1 MVDGALTGAMSE
13 TAEMD
18 EVAWERWYASREG
31 MWSGRP
37 NSQLVVEAGG
47 LAPGRA
53 LDVGC
58 GEGADAL
65 WLAERGWQVLAVD
78 FSASAL
84 RRGKAQAVTLG
95 REVAARVMW
104 MRADAMTWA
113 GLNAPPEPSPTPA
126 SNPGAGAGAGAGSGG
141 RAAGRLSRFETRF
154 DLVSAQFLHVAAQR
168 RPAMLARLCG
178 VVAPGGSLLVVGHDP
193 ADLALGIPRPEAGM
207 LCEARELAGLLDPA
221 VWEVLVAQSR
231 PRTVTGPGGEIVV
244 RDAVLHARRRTS

>member
-1 MVDGALTGAMSE
+1 MVDGALTGATSE

-31 MWSGRP
+31 VGSGRP
-37 NSQLVVEAGG
+37 SSQLVVEAGA

-84 RRGKAQAVTLG
+84 RRGKAQAVDLG
-95 REVAARVMW
+95 RVVAARVMW

-113 GLNAPPEPSPTPA
+113 GLNAPPEPSPAPA
-126 SNPGAGAGAGAGSGG
+126 SNPGAGAGAGAGG
-141 RAAGRLSRFETRF
+141 RAAGRVSRFETRF
-154 DLVSAQFLHVAAQR
+154 DLVSAQFLHVPADR

-193 ADLALGIPRPEAGM
+193 ADLGLGIPRPEAGM

-231 PRTVTGPGGEIVV
+231 PRAVMGSGGGEIVV
-244 RDAVLHARRRTS
+244 RDAVLHARRRAS